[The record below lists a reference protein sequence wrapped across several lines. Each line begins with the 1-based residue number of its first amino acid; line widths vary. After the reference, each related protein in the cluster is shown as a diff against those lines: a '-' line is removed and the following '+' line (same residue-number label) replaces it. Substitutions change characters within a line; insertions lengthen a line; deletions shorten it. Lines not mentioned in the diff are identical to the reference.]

1 MNSVTSRFMKRTAA
15 ATLAMSIA
23 LGSGIIPMV
32 EPSVSY
38 ANGVQNVAKVEVGK
52 FQFEEITVKDL
63 QAGYANGDYTAEE
76 VVKAY
81 LDRIKLYD
89 PSYNAF
95 TTMNTKAL
103 EQAKEL
109 DKRRAKGEKLG
120 KLAGIPVVIKEGVDM
135 AGFPQ
140 TMGWDKLSPESGG
153 LAFIPEKDATIV
165 ARLKAA
171 DAIILGR
178 TNMPAFASDGA
189 RATSSWDGDTYNV
202 VNKKLVPGASSSGTA
217 AAVSGNM
224 AVLGVAEET
233 GGSIQ
238 NPAGAQ
244 ALVGVKTTFGLVP
257 TSGVVPLRGS
267 THDVLGPNVRTVRDA
282 AVMLDVIAGYSYEDP
297 KTVAS
302 IGNMPVG
309 GYTSKLS
316 TMSLSGKRIGLYGP
330 GWGGEE
336 LTKETQQLYEEAIK
350 VLKARGAIV
359 VTDPF
364 ADTKFAEY
372 STSPNLGVRTLAYDM
387 EQYLNKQGPGV
398 VAHSVDE
405 LFKKAGAYPDV
416 FKNQYPD
423 GLPNVKVAPDLSD
436 FVNTKTT
443 YMRMINGV
451 IDKYDLDAFVYPQT
465 WKEIPLLDSK
475 DSFGNT
481 TVPEINIAGIPQ
493 VNLPA
498 GYYKSGT
505 PFSLAFFGKAWSEA
519 ELLGMAYDYEQAT
532 HHRKAPVLVTK

>member
-1 MNSVTSRFMKRTAA
+1 M
-15 ATLAMSIA
+15 
-23 LGSGIIPMV
+23 
-32 EPSVSY
+32 
-38 ANGVQNVAKVEVGK
+38 
-52 FQFEEITVKDL
+52 
-63 QAGYANGDYTAEE
+63 
-76 VVKAY
+76 KAY

>member
-1 MNSVTSRFMKRTAA
+1 
-15 ATLAMSIA
+15 
-23 LGSGIIPMV
+23 
-32 EPSVSY
+32 
-38 ANGVQNVAKVEVGK
+38 
-52 FQFEEITVKDL
+52 
-63 QAGYANGDYTAEE
+63 

-302 IGNMPVG
+302 IGNMP
-309 GYTSKLS
+309 
-316 TMSLSGKRIGLYGP
+316 
-330 GWGGEE
+330 
-336 LTKETQQLYEEAIK
+336 
-350 VLKARGAIV
+350 
-359 VTDPF
+359 
-364 ADTKFAEY
+364 
-372 STSPNLGVRTLAYDM
+372 
-387 EQYLNKQGPGV
+387 
-398 VAHSVDE
+398 
-405 LFKKAGAYPDV
+405 
-416 FKNQYPD
+416 
-423 GLPNVKVAPDLSD
+423 
-436 FVNTKTT
+436 
-443 YMRMINGV
+443 
-451 IDKYDLDAFVYPQT
+451 
-465 WKEIPLLDSK
+465 
-475 DSFGNT
+475 
-481 TVPEINIAGIPQ
+481 
-493 VNLPA
+493 
-498 GYYKSGT
+498 
-505 PFSLAFFGKAWSEA
+505 
-519 ELLGMAYDYEQAT
+519 
-532 HHRKAPVLVTK
+532 